1 MFLLLT
7 IQLFA
12 ENAEKMI
19 GVMATRERNKADQID
34 QER

>member
-19 GVMATRERNKADQID
+19 EVMATRERNKADQID